1 MTCEICQGNDY
12 YVDDGERRNCPI
24 CHNTKEP
31 PLERAVILETA
42 KAMICGERARK
53 HGDVHVN
60 MQQCA
65 EFWTT
70 YKGVNFT
77 SSDVCMMMLLLKASR
92 QKMNPSEVDNYQD
105 GAGYMALAWE
115 VHQKEIGEV

>member
-42 KAMICGERARK
+42 KAMICGERARM
-53 HGDVHVN
+53 HGDAHV
-60 MQQCA
+60 
-65 EFWTT
+65 T
-70 YKGVNFT
+70 YKG
-77 SSDVCMMMLLLKASR
+77 
-92 QKMNPSEVDNYQD
+92 
-105 GAGYMALAWE
+105 
-115 VHQKEIGEV
+115 